1 MATIQIL
8 EESSPP
14 IHPLSLFRLILGDSI
29 AGKDK
34 DRQAEADQTTKRVR
48 VSQADVPAYSLGD
61 ALRVAT
67 AIADNYASA
76 PTKPL
81 EVAAAMNLA
90 PNSSHFKMLTG
101 SSIAYGLTAGG
112 YNAVEIS
119 LTPLAMRI
127 LSPLEEGDDVG
138 AKREALLT
146 PNIIGQFLSKYN
158 NSPLPPENIAFNV
171 LGSMGVP
178 RERLA
183 TTYKLII
190 EGAASLELIQE
201 IKGKKYINLGRKAAA
216 ANPSRNLAINQDEVP
231 EGDEE
236 DRASSLEHEAS
247 QRDRESEPPVGD
259 RSINNKKV
267 FITHGR
273 NKGLVEPIKK
283 LLSFG
288 EMEAVVSVE
297 RQSVSQ
303 PVPEKVMNDMRDCG
317 AAIIHVEGEMTL
329 IDSEAKEHIVLN
341 PNVLI
346 EIGAAMAL
354 YGKKFILLVKD
365 GVKLPS
371 NLQGLYEVRY
381 EGESLDGNAT
391 IRLLEAINELKKQA
405 K

>member
-1 MATIQIL
+1 VA
-8 EESSPP
+8 EK
-14 IHPLSLFRLILGDSI
+14 
-29 AGKDK
+29 GKGQPK
-34 DRQAEADQTTKRVR
+34 ETAAPNVKRVR
-48 VSQADVPAYSLGD
+48 VSQSDVPAYSLDD
-61 ALRVAT
+61 ALRVAA

-101 SSIAYGLTAGG
+101 SAIAYGLTSGG
-112 YNAVEIS
+112 YNAIEIT
-119 LTPLAMRI
+119 LTPLANRI
-127 LSPLEEGDDVG
+127 LSPLEEGDDLH
-138 AKREALLT
+138 AKREALLS
-146 PNIIGQFLSKYN
+146 PNVIGQFLSKYN
-158 NSPLPPENIAFNV
+158 NSPLPPEGIAYNV

-178 RERLA
+178 KERA
-183 TTYKLII
+183 AGTYKLII
-190 EGAASLELIQE
+190 DGAGSLGLLQE
-201 IKGKKYINLGRKAAA
+201 IKGKKYVNLNNKSHGIAVLSKVTSVS
-216 ANPSRNLAINQDEVP
+216 PSELNGE
-231 EGDEE
+231 DEE
-236 DRASSLEHEAS
+236 KIEAAISPDIPPHDQGRDMPAQPQISS
-247 QRDRESEPPVGD
+247 
-259 RSINNKKV
+259 NKKV
-267 FITHGR
+267 FVTHGR
-273 NKGLVEPIKK
+273 NKGLVDPIKK

-288 EMEAVVSVE
+288 ELEAVVSVE

-303 PVPEKVMNDMRDCG
+303 PVPDKVMNDMRDCG

-329 IDSEAKEHIVLN
+329 IDTEAKEHVVLN

-381 EGESLDGNAT
+381 EGDTLDGNAT
-391 IRLLEAINELKKQA
+391 IRLLEAINELKKQP